1 MMFGASAVII
11 LALNPRILKEIDI
24 AQLFS
29 RPVVLIQDVENVTQI
44 LSAIAR
50 SELLPSGHPI
60 LFKCC
65 LNVTREHCLNIASQG
80 NIN

>member
-29 RPVVLIQDVENVTQI
+29 RPVVIIQDVENVTEI

-50 SELLPSGHPI
+50 
-60 LFKCC
+60 
-65 LNVTREHCLNIASQG
+65 
-80 NIN
+80 